1 MVRERVGSIS
11 GSRPDEFHGSIL
23 EQQGEKFTYRFRREV
38 AFALDPIIEK
48 TPLKATDFRI
58 NRKTLDSLSYLLGK
72 DVVEPLEH
80 AIVEHRWKNLW
91 AAAAKLGGGAEVIA
105 GLATGAGPALLAA
118 EVGVS
123 TAGFLL
129 SNEFG
134 DRAYDE
140 VRQKAF
146 GVAKELMLK
155 FLPDFYRWS
164 DEEKRTFA
172 TEVSEAIAQ
181 GESLGRP
188 LFSSTL
194 YALLTIPILAASGYG
209 ELATVLSGVQTGVV
223 GLNEYLQ
230 RHGLVIKK
238 KMAEAT
244 TLESD
249 TRETDDKFGSELTS
263 QLIFQDGQSD
273 LTRVWNKHSMKL
285 LAMQWLSQA
294 GIPIATLFQNVEGL
308 AIALLSQL
316 SSQVITSRTHRQ
328 DYSAAMVGVGWLK
341 QAIKTA
347 ERKDNTS
354 LLADIK
360 LKEYC
365 EDFKRSQNVERDN
378 EIRIILEETEPDLI
392 ARISEFDV
400 IYIDKRP
407 SPTVKLKETL
417 KVYPGLYFM
426 SAPGRKGTSSFL
438 NALCRRHRVE
448 NEKAET
454 FFQVGDEKRDWKG
467 LHDLSPR
474 EIKALHLYISP
485 EPEYSGLSPD
495 VIFAGNVKDLVLLE
509 TSDQIATDILRRFH
523 TGGHLTPAERRA
535 VTLGLKLLAG
545 KTTEDEIRIGPFTR
559 EEKIIFERLIPAF
572 RPVYGRRILI
582 EQLLRR
588 KVFFMGREMPI
599 ITDNSHPVYRL
610 KKHKKRV
617 AEGLERSDVAA
628 ISDASSHSVVQ
639 PSTRA
644 KLRLLRALE
653 IAKLQR
659 AKIIAIDQTLDPL
672 DDTETEM
679 MLLYM
684 ANWCRENKAA
694 IFIATNQEQNKQ
706 FIEFKSGAFRGE
718 LFVDGR
724 KIGMRRANKK

>member
-1 MVRERVGSIS
+1 MVIERVASIS
-11 GSRPDEFHGSIL
+11 GDRPVDSGL
-23 EQQGEKFTYRFRREV
+23 PKREQPGEKFTYRFRRDA
-38 AFALDPIIEK
+38 AFALDPVIEK
-48 TPLKATDFRI
+48 TPLNDTDFRI

-80 AIVEHRWKNLW
+80 AIVEYRWKNLW
-91 AAAAKLGGGAEVIA
+91 ATAAKLGGGAEVIA
-105 GLATGAGPALLAA
+105 GLATGAGPAMLAA

-129 SNEFG
+129 SNEFA

-146 GVAKELMLK
+146 GVAKEFMLK
-155 FLPDFYRWS
+155 YLPDFYRWT

-188 LFSSTL
+188 LFSSAI
-194 YALLTIPILAASGYG
+194 YALLTIPILAVSGYS
-209 ELATVLSGVQTGVV
+209 ELATLLGGVQGGVA

-230 RHGLVIKK
+230 RHGETIKK
-238 KMAEAT
+238 KISNSTAEISEIMDA
-244 TLESD
+244 
-249 TRETDDKFGSELTS
+249 DDKFGSGLTS
-263 QLIFQDGQSD
+263 QLIFQDGESD
-273 LTRVWNKHSMKL
+273 LTRLWNKHSLKL
-285 LAMQWLSQA
+285 LATQWLSQA
-294 GIPIATLFQNVEGL
+294 GIPIATLFQNIEGL

-316 SSQVITSRTHRQ
+316 SSQVMTSRTHRQ
-328 DYSAAMVGVGWLK
+328 DYSAAMAGVNWLK

-347 ERKDNTS
+347 ERKDNAS

-360 LKEYC
+360 LEKYC

-378 EIRIILEETEPDLI
+378 EIKRILETEPDLI
-392 ARISEFDV
+392 ARISEFDI
-400 IYIDKRP
+400 IYNDKRP
-407 SPTVKLKETL
+407 RPTVKLTETL
-417 KVYPGLYFM
+417 KVFPGLYFM

-438 NALCRRHRVE
+438 NGLCRRHRVE

-454 FFQVGDEKRDWKG
+454 FFRVGDEWKG

-474 EIKALHLYISP
+474 EIKALHLYVSP

-495 VIFAGNVKDLVLLE
+495 IIFAESVKDLVLLG
-509 TSDQIATDILRRFH
+509 TSDQIATDILQRFH

-535 VTLGLKLLAG
+535 ITLGLRLLAG
-545 KTTEDEIRIGPFTR
+545 KTTENEIRAGLLTR
-559 EEKIIFERLIPAF
+559 EEKIIFERLAPAF
-572 RPVYGRRILI
+572 RPAYSRRIFI
-582 EQLLRR
+582 EQLLKH

-610 KKHKKRV
+610 KKHKKRM

-628 ISDASSHSVVQ
+628 ISDVSSYSVVQ

-644 KLRLLRALE
+644 KLRLLKALE
-653 IAKLQR
+653 IAKLQG
-659 AKIIAIDQTLDPL
+659 AKIIAIDQTMDPL

-694 IFIATNQEQNKQ
+694 IFIATNQENNKQ
-706 FIEFKSGAFRGE
+706 LIEFKSGAFREE
-718 LFVDGR
+718 LVVDGR
-724 KIGMRRANKK
+724 KIRRRKTNK